1 MVIKIVIFLQHRL
14 LGNWKSIFDRACDQK
29 DVGLKIHVR
38 LKVLAKS
45 NFTKT
50 KISLNQLDRQ
60 LEWPICGLQLF
71 PILI

>member
-38 LKVLAKS
+38 FKVGETGGKPDMGY
-45 NFTKT
+45 TGQVK
-50 KISLNQLDRQ
+50 
-60 LEWPICGLQLF
+60 
-71 PILI
+71 